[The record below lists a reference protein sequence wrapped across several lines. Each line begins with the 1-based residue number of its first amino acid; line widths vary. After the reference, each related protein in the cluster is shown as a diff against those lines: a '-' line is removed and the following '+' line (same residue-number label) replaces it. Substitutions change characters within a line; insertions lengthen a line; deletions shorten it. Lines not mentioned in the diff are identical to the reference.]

1 MLDILKNLFKPSN
14 QKEIPELIEDELLA
28 HFPEALNIDWY
39 SVTDMYEAVFYL
51 SDIEH
56 IAKISLKGKLI
67 EYKKNIKLDDI
78 PVVIKEASLKYG
90 ETMSAIAIYSGK
102 NVNYE
107 LIIRNNEMVRHIFLF
122 NHKGQ
127 LLSKTLAE

>member
-1 MLDILKNLFKPSN
+1 MLDILNNLFKPSN

-39 SVTDMYEAVFYL
+39 SVTDMYEAIFYL

-78 PVVIKEASLKYG
+78 PILIQKASSIYG
-90 ETMSAIAIYSGK
+90 EIMSAIAIYSGK
-102 NVNYE
+102 NIKYE
-107 LIIRNNEMVRHIFLF
+107 LILRSSDMIRHIFLF
-122 NHKGQ
+122 NQQGQ
-127 LLSKTLAE
+127 LLNKTLAE